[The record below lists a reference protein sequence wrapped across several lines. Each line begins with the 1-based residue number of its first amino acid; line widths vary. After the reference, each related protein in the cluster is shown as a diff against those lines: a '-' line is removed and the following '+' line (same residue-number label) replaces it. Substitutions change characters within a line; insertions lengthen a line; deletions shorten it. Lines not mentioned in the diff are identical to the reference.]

1 MRAFRL
7 ETGSGRQIFTHTVL
21 SHCPFLCKIS
31 ILILALVEELPK
43 ANTEYNSLEAP
54 KIQINEVFSPG
65 MGLNG
70 FSGFLTDPDTPTKQ
84 TSKLLQNHR
93 EW

>member
-1 MRAFRL
+1 MVGKSLRTPYFY
-7 ETGSGRQIFTHTVL
+7 IVL
-21 SHCPFLCKIS
+21 SSAKS
-31 ILILALVEELPK
+31 ILVLVEELPK
-43 ANTEYNSLEAP
+43 ANTGTYNSLEAP

-84 TSKLLQNHR
+84 TSELLQNHH
-93 EW
+93 ES